1 MLTFELLN
9 ANAALSSLNDEQKQ
23 AIVTLSQN
31 DENAVIAAKT
41 GEIYGNLD
49 TDILS
54 TSGIG
59 KNGTEKTYEYAKR
72 VILDLKGKAENTDA
86 LQTQIRSLTQKNA
99 ALEKSIAEGNGNEQ
113 LNKELKQTKADLA
126 KVTSDFVELQKSKEE
141 MSAKY
146 ERDIKGMQID
156 GAMQSAIGSIKFKP
170 ELPESATKVLMA
182 QAIEKV
188 KSMNP
193 DFEDDGNGGKIIM
206 FHDASGAVMRNKANN
221 LNPFTASELLTREL
235 DSMGVLDKGRQAAG
249 GGTSS
254 PTATAASG
262 SGAVSIE
269 GAKTRTEAY
278 DAITNVLVAQGLQPG
293 SKEFGD
299 AMTQAWKDNNI
310 SSLPE
315 K

>member
-1 MLTFELLN
+1 MLTIDLLN

-72 VILDLKGKAENTDA
+72 VILDLKGKAENADA

-113 LNKELKQTKADLA
+113 LNKELKQAKADLA
-126 KVTSDFVELQKSKEE
+126 NVTNQFVELQKQKEE

-156 GAMQSAIGSIKFKP
+156 GAMQSAIASVKFKP
-170 ELPESATKVLMA
+170 ELPEAATKVLMQ
-182 QAIEKV
+182 QAIDKL

-206 FHDASGAVMRNKANN
+206 FHDASGAVMRNKANS
-221 LNPFTASELLTREL
+221 LNPYTASELLTNEL

-249 GGTSS
+249 GGTKT
-254 PTATAASG
+254 PNVGGNAG
-262 SGAVSIE
+262 GAVSIE

-278 DAITNVLVAQGLQPG
+278 DAISNVLIAQGLQPG
-293 SKEFGD
+293 SKEFSEK
-299 AMTQAWKDNNI
+299 MTEAWKDNNI

>member
-1 MLTFELLN
+1 MLTIDLLN

-72 VILDLKGKAENTDA
+72 VILDLKGKAENADA
-86 LQTQIRSLTQKNA
+86 LQTQIRSLTQKNT

-113 LNKELKQTKADLA
+113 LNKELKQAKADLA
-126 KVTSDFVELQKSKEE
+126 NVTNQFVELQKQKEE

-156 GAMQSAIGSIKFKP
+156 GAMQSAIASVKFKP
-170 ELPESATKVLMA
+170 ELPEAATKVLMQ
-182 QAIEKV
+182 QAIDKL

-193 DFEDDGNGGKIIM
+193 DFEDDGKGGKVIM
-206 FHDASGAVMRNKANN
+206 FHDETGAVMRNIATN
-221 LNPFTASELLTREL
+221 LNPYTAAELLNREL
-235 DSMGVLDKGRQAAG
+235 EQMGVLDKGRQAAG
-249 GGTSS
+249 GGTQT
-254 PTATAASG
+254 PTATTG
-262 SGAVSIE
+262 NGNGVSIE

-278 DAITNVLVAQGLQPG
+278 DAITSVLVSQGLQPG

>member
-1 MLTFELLN
+1 MLTLELLN
-9 ANAALSSLNDEQKQ
+9 ANAALASLNDEQKN

-72 VILDLKGKAENTDA
+72 VISDLKGKAESVDA
-86 LQTQIRSLTQKNA
+86 LQTQIRSLTQKNS

-113 LNKELKQTKADLA
+113 LNKELKQAKADVANL
-126 KVTSDFVELQKSKEE
+126 TNQFVELQKSKDE
-141 MSAKY
+141 MAAKFAT
-146 ERDIKGMQID
+146 DIKNMQID
-156 GAMQSAIGSIKFKP
+156 GAMQSAIASIKFKP
-170 ELPESATKVLMA
+170 ELPESATKVLMQ
-182 QAIEKV
+182 QAIDKV
-188 KSMNP
+188 KGMNP

-206 FHDASGAVMRNKANN
+206 FHDASGAVMRNKANS
-221 LNPFTASELLTREL
+221 LNPYTASELLTNEL

-249 GGTSS
+249 GGTKT
-254 PTATAASG
+254 PNVGGNAG
-262 SGAVSIE
+262 GAVSIE

-278 DAITNVLVAQGLQPG
+278 DAISNVLIAQGLQPG
-293 SKEFGD
+293 SKEFSEK
-299 AMTQAWKDNNI
+299 MTEAWKDNNI

>member
-1 MLTFELLN
+1 MLTLELLN
-9 ANAALSSLNDEQKQ
+9 ANAALASLNDEQKQ
-23 AIVTLSQN
+23 AILTLSQN

-72 VILDLKGKAENTDA
+72 VISDLKGKAESADA

-113 LNKELKQTKADLA
+113 LNKELKQAKADLA
-126 KVTSDFVELQKSKEE
+126 NVTNQFVELQKQKEE

-156 GAMQSAIGSIKFKP
+156 GAMQSAIASVKFKP
-170 ELPESATKVLMA
+170 ELPEAATKVLMQ
-182 QAIEKV
+182 QAIDKL

-193 DFEDDGNGGKIIM
+193 DFEDDGKGGKVIM
-206 FHDASGAVMRNKANN
+206 FHDEKGAVMRNLATN
-221 LNPFTASELLTREL
+221 LNPYTAAELLNREL
-235 DSMGVLDKGRQAAG
+235 EQMGVLDKGRQAAG
-249 GGTSS
+249 GGTKT
-254 PTATAASG
+254 PTATTG
-262 SGAVSIE
+262 NGNGVSIE

>member
-1 MLTFELLN
+1 MLTLELLN
-9 ANAALSSLNDEQKQ
+9 ANAALASLNDEQKN

-72 VILDLKGKAENTDA
+72 VISDLKGKAESVDA
-86 LQTQIRSLTQKNA
+86 LQTQIRSLTQKNS

-113 LNKELKQTKADLA
+113 LNKELKQAKADVANL
-126 KVTSDFVELQKSKEE
+126 TNQFVELQKSKDE
-141 MSAKY
+141 MAAKY
-146 ERDIKGMQID
+146 ATDIKNMQID
-156 GAMQSAIGSIKFKP
+156 GAMQSAIASIKFKP
-170 ELPESATKVLMA
+170 ELPESATKVLMQ
-182 QAIEKV
+182 QAIDKV
-188 KSMNP
+188 KGMNP

-206 FHDASGAVMRNKANN
+206 FHDASGAVMRNKANS
-221 LNPFTASELLTREL
+221 LNPYTASELLTNEL

-249 GGTSS
+249 GGTKT
-254 PTATAASG
+254 PNVGGNAG
-262 SGAVSIE
+262 GAVSIE

-278 DAITNVLVAQGLQPG
+278 DAISNVLIAQGLQPG
-293 SKEFGD
+293 SKEFSEK
-299 AMTQAWKDNNI
+299 MTEAWKDNNI

>member
-1 MLTFELLN
+1 MLTIDLLN

-113 LNKELKQTKADLA
+113 LNKELKQAKADLA
-126 KVTSDFVELQKSKEE
+126 NVTNQFVELQKQKEE

-156 GAMQSAIGSIKFKP
+156 GAMQSAIASVKFKP
-170 ELPESATKVLMA
+170 ELPEAATKVLMQ
-182 QAIEKV
+182 QAIDKL

-193 DFEDDGNGGKIIM
+193 DFEDDGKGGKVIM
-206 FHDASGAVMRNKANN
+206 FHDEKGAVMRNLATN
-221 LNPFTASELLTREL
+221 LNPYTAAELLNLEL
-235 DSMGVLDKGRQAAG
+235 EKMGVLDKGRQAAG
-249 GGTSS
+249 GGTQT
-254 PTATAASG
+254 PTATTGNG
-262 SGAVSIE
+262 SVSIE

-278 DAITNVLVAQGLQPG
+278 DTITSVLVAQGLQPG

>member
-1 MLTFELLN
+1 MLTLELLN
-9 ANAALSSLNDEQKQ
+9 ANAALASLNDEQKN

-72 VILDLKGKAENTDA
+72 VISDLKGKAESVDA
-86 LQTQIRSLTQKNA
+86 LQTQIRSLTQKNS

-113 LNKELKQTKADLA
+113 LTKELKQKTADLA
-126 KVTSDFVELQKSKEE
+126 KVTSDFVELQKSKDE
-141 MSAKY
+141 MAAKFAT
-146 ERDIKGMQID
+146 DIKNMQID
-156 GAMQSAIGSIKFKP
+156 GAMQSAIASIKFKP
-170 ELPESATKVLMA
+170 ELPESATKVLMQ
-182 QAIEKV
+182 QAIDKV
-188 KSMNP
+188 KGMNP

-206 FHDASGAVMRNKANN
+206 FHDASGAVMRNKANS
-221 LNPFTASELLTREL
+221 LNPYTASELLTNEL

-249 GGTSS
+249 GGTKT
-254 PTATAASG
+254 PNVGGNAG
-262 SGAVSIE
+262 GAVSIE

-278 DAITNVLVAQGLQPG
+278 DAISNVLIAQGLQPG
-293 SKEFGD
+293 SKEFSEK
-299 AMTQAWKDNNI
+299 MTEAWKDNNI

>member
-1 MLTFELLN
+1 MLTLELLN
-9 ANAALSSLNDEQKQ
+9 ANAALASLNDEQKN

-72 VILDLKGKAENTDA
+72 VISDLKGKAESVDA
-86 LQTQIRSLTQKNA
+86 LQTQIRSLTQKNS

-113 LNKELKQTKADLA
+113 LNKELKQAKADVANL
-126 KVTSDFVELQKSKEE
+126 TNQFVELQKQKDE
-141 MSAKY
+141 MAAKFAT
-146 ERDIKGMQID
+146 DIKNMQID
-156 GAMQSAIGSIKFKP
+156 GAMQSAIASIKFKP
-170 ELPESATKVLMA
+170 ELPESATKVLMQ
-182 QAIEKV
+182 QAIDKV
-188 KSMNP
+188 KGMNP

-206 FHDASGAVMRNKANN
+206 FHDASGAVMRNMATN
-221 LNPFTASELLTREL
+221 LNPYTASELLTREL

-249 GGTSS
+249 GGTNT
-254 PTATAASG
+254 PNVGGNAG
-262 SGAVSIE
+262 GAVSIE

-278 DAITNVLVAQGLQPG
+278 DAISNVLIAQGLQPG
-293 SKEFGD
+293 SKEFSEK
-299 AMTQAWKDNNI
+299 MTEAWKDNNI

>member
-1 MLTFELLN
+1 MLTLELLN

-72 VILDLKGKAENTDA
+72 VILDLKGKAENADA

-113 LNKELKQTKADLA
+113 LNNELKKTKADLA
-126 KVTSDFVELQKSKEE
+126 NVTNQFVELQKQKEE

-156 GAMQSAIGSIKFKP
+156 GAMQSAIASVKFKP
-170 ELPESATKVLMA
+170 ELPEAATKVLMQ
-182 QAIEKV
+182 QAIDKL

-193 DFEDDGNGGKIIM
+193 DFEDDGKGGKVIM
-206 FHDASGAVMRNKANN
+206 FHDETGAVMRNIATN
-221 LNPFTASELLTREL
+221 LNPYTAAELLNREL
-235 DSMGVLDKGRQAAG
+235 EQMGVLDKGRQAAG
-249 GGTSS
+249 GGTQT
-254 PTATAASG
+254 PTATTENG
-262 SGAVSIE
+262 NGVSIE

-278 DAITNVLVAQGLQPG
+278 DAITSVLVSQGLQPG

>member
-1 MLTFELLN
+1 MLTIDLLN

-113 LNKELKQTKADLA
+113 LNKELKQAKADLA
-126 KVTSDFVELQKSKEE
+126 NVTNQFVELQKQKEE

-156 GAMQSAIGSIKFKP
+156 GATQSAIASVKFKP
-170 ELPESATKVLMA
+170 ELPEAATKVLMQ
-182 QAIEKV
+182 QAIDKL

-193 DFEDDGNGGKIIM
+193 DFEDDGKGGKVIM
-206 FHDASGAVMRNKANN
+206 FHDETGAVMRNIATN
-221 LNPFTASELLTREL
+221 LNPYTAAELLNREL
-235 DSMGVLDKGRQAAG
+235 EQMGVLDKGRQAAG
-249 GGTSS
+249 GGTQT
-254 PTATAASG
+254 PTATTG
-262 SGAVSIE
+262 NGNGVSIE

-278 DAITNVLVAQGLQPG
+278 DAITSVLVSQGLQPG

>member
-1 MLTFELLN
+1 MLTIDLLN

-113 LNKELKQTKADLA
+113 LNKELKQAKADLA
-126 KVTSDFVELQKSKEE
+126 NVTNQFVELQKQKEE

-156 GAMQSAIGSIKFKP
+156 GAMQSAIASVKFKP
-170 ELPESATKVLMA
+170 ELPEAATKVLMQ
-182 QAIEKV
+182 QAIDKL

-193 DFEDDGNGGKIIM
+193 DFEDDGKGGKVIM
-206 FHDASGAVMRNKANN
+206 FHDETGAVMRNIATN
-221 LNPFTASELLTREL
+221 LNPYTASELLTKEL
-235 DSMGVLDKGRQAAG
+235 EQMGVLDKGRQAAG
-249 GGTSS
+249 GGTQT
-254 PTATAASG
+254 PTATTG
-262 SGAVSIE
+262 NGNGVSIE

-278 DAITNVLVAQGLQPG
+278 DAITSVLVSQGLQPG

-299 AMTQAWKDNNI
+299 AMTQVWKDNNI